1 MHASVA
7 EVSHVRRPEKRLRE
21 SGEVE
26 HVRSGGL
33 VFQKIRDAPE
43 PVAATAP
50 VWSPLTFCAVSRMP
64 AMASLSV
71 RTVSNTGYG

>member
-33 VFQKIRDAPE
+33 VFQKIRDAP
-43 PVAATAP
+43 
-50 VWSPLTFCAVSRMP
+50 R
-64 AMASLSV
+64 ASCRHGASV
-71 RTVSNTGYG
+71 ESLDVLRRIAYAGYGLTQRAYCK